1 MVGLKEDRGLCAH
14 SVLENTIT
22 GAPSSRSAR
31 MRALQLVVVEPT
43 GMWILPL
50 PESGSVRIGRAEE
63 CEARLTDARVS
74 RVHATLQV
82 RTLVLEDNGSSNG
95 TCTAGARLEPGQSV
109 ELQPGQSF
117 SVGDTVLIVQK
128 VTLRTEHA
136 RGRSASAEFSSSE
149 GIVIRDPVMKHV
161 FARVMRL
168 AQGTINVL
176 IQGETGVGKE
186 VVADAIHRASPRADA
201 PFLRLKCAALSDD
214 VLSRQLFGYDGGSA
228 DAANS
233 GPGLLELAR
242 GGDVLLD
249 EIGEL
254 SPTLQARLLH
264 VIETGEVTRVGT
276 LKSCPTDVRFLFSSH
291 RNIESLVAEG
301 TFRADLFFRLK
312 GATLDLPPLR
322 KRAAE
327 VLPLAEAFI
336 ARAAER
342 MHLEEQ
348 PVLTEGARERL
359 LLHDWPGNVRELR
372 NAVERAV
379 LLCSNSWIQ
388 VEDLALDA
396 ENSSQPYP
404 AEAGAVR
411 VTEPPPHPSASD
423 LAGDLER
430 ERISQAL
437 LACGGNQ
444 SRAAEALGMPRRT
457 LVRKIAVLGLP
468 RPRTPG

>member
-1 MVGLKEDRGLCAH
+1 MH
-14 SVLENTIT
+14 SVLESTLT
-22 GAPSSRSAR
+22 GAPSSRSAAA
-31 MRALQLVVVEPT
+31 RALQLVVVEPT

-50 PESGSVRIGRAEE
+50 PESGSIRIGRAEE
-63 CEARLTDARVS
+63 CEARLADARVS
-74 RVHATLQV
+74 RFHATLQV
-82 RTLVLEDNGSSNG
+82 SPLMLEDMTSSNG
-95 TCTAGARLEPGQSV
+95 TSTAGARLLPGQCV
-109 ELQPGQSF
+109 ELQPGQAF

-128 VTLRTEHA
+128 VSS
-136 RGRSASAEFSSSE
+136 RGDRAPKRSTSAEFNSSG
-149 GIVIRDPVMKHV
+149 GIIIRDPGMKQI
-161 FARVMRL
+161 FTRVMRL

-186 VVADAIHRASPRADA
+186 VVADAIHRASPRASA
-201 PFLRLKCAALSDD
+201 PFLRIQCAALSDD
-214 VLSRQLFGYDGGSA
+214 VLNRQLFGYDGGGA
-228 DAANS
+228 DAADS

-264 VIETGEVTRVGT
+264 VIETGEVSRVGT
-276 LKSCPTDVRFLFSSH
+276 LESRPLDVRFLFSSH
-291 RNIESLVAEG
+291 RNIENLVAEG
-301 TFRADLFFRLK
+301 AFRADLFFRLK

-322 KRAAE
+322 KRPSE
-327 VLPLAEAFI
+327 VIPLAEAFV

-348 PVLTEGARERL
+348 VVLTDGARERL

-372 NAVERAV
+372 NAVERAL
-379 LLCSNSWIQ
+379 LLCSNSSIQ
-388 VEDLALDA
+388 AEDLALDA
-396 ENSSQPYP
+396 EDNPPPSPP
-404 AEAGAVR
+404 EAGAVR
-411 VTEPPPHPSASD
+411 ATEPPARTSQSD

-430 ERISQAL
+430 ERISQVL